1 MKMMPAPVD
10 RYFTGREST
19 GVGKPEWGYLAHRRL
34 GVNEWVM
41 ISLAIVGGIIA
52 IPTLL
57 LFAASFLLDDI
68 YYRADK
74 SVSFE
79 WKAGP
84 SPIVE
89 VDLYE
94 GYINVIQSH
103 DGGVSATLTPFA
115 VTKKSQ
121 AAAEAALG
129 DIKISAAK
137 VGNTIRIKTT
147 KDPKVVMSQ
156 LKADIELRVPPDA
169 SLNLL
174 TGHGY
179 IYIGKSFVGA
189 YPTSSPLALKAVK
202 ARDMGQSYIG
212 IEAEIAPRPSLPA
225 TELDLE
231 SRHGTIVIKGDNV
244 LISAKATGGAIE
256 YSGQPATGRH
266 SFETGRYEPH
276 PDEGFRLGKGVRLEL
291 PADLIFGV
299 DAKSASGGISCDFET
314 GTASTPATHSLK
326 GAVGM
331 DPSIELRIRC
341 EEGPVEIRK
350 KSTEP
355 VRTEPK

>member
-1 MKMMPAPVD
+1 MPTPD
-10 RYFTGREST
+10 DPYFAGREST
-19 GVGKPEWGYLAHRRL
+19 EVGKPEWGYLAHRWL
-34 GVNEWVM
+34 GVPEWVM
-41 ISLAIVGGIIA
+41 VSLAIVGGLIA
-52 IPTLL
+52 VPVL
-57 LFAASFLLDDI
+57 LFLFASAFLLDDI

-74 SVSFE
+74 TVVYE
-79 WKAGP
+79 WEAGP

-103 DGGVSATLTPFA
+103 DGRVSATLTPFA

-121 AAAEAALG
+121 AAAEAALD
-129 DIKISAAK
+129 DIKISAVQ
-137 VGNTIRIKTT
+137 VGDTIRIKTT
-147 KDPKVVMSQ
+147 KAPEVVMSQ

-179 IYIGKSFVGA
+179 IYIGKAFVGA
-189 YPTSSPLALKAVK
+189 NLTSSPVALKAVK

-225 TELDLE
+225 TRLELE
-231 SRHGTIVIKGDNV
+231 SRHGTVVIKGDNV
-244 LISAKATGGAIE
+244 LIEAKAEGGAIE
-256 YSGQPATGRH
+256 YNGRPASGPH

-291 PADLIFGV
+291 PADLSFNV
-299 DAKSASGGISCDFET
+299 DAESVSGSVSCDFAT
-314 GTASTPATHSLK
+314 GATAAPAARSLR
-326 GAVGM
+326 GTVGM
-331 DPSIELRIRC
+331 NPAIELRIRGGD
-341 EEGPVEIRK
+341 GPIEIRK
-350 KSTEP
+350 KSAEP
-355 VRTEPK
+355 GRTGPK